1 MSDILSMT
9 AVEARAALDKKAISA
24 VELATTYIA
33 AAEETGVAQQLCCR
47 YGRPRA
53 VDGGA
58 V

>member
-33 AAEETGVAQQLCCR
+33 AAEETASLNELM
-47 YGRPRA
+47 A
-53 VDGGA
+53 ADA
-58 V
+58 SDM